1 MMVKTFIKYSLL
13 IACLIGSSNTVA
25 QVLIVHP
32 QNQTTQLSRNTLRA
46 MFAMRTPQWADG
58 SPVQVFVLEDSNPVH
73 TSFCKHILGM
83 FPYQLRRVWDRQVFS
98 GTGIAPITVKNE
110 QEMRERVAQTEGS
123 IGYILPENVNS
134 SVKTLDEES

>member
-1 MMVKTFIKYSLL
+1 MVKAFIKYSLL
-13 IACLIGSSNTVA
+13 IACLSGSGNIVA

-32 QNQTTQLSRNTLRA
+32 QNPTSQLSRNTLRA
-46 MFAMRTPQWADG
+46 MFAMRTPQWSDG
-58 SPVQVFVLEDSNPVH
+58 TPVQVFVLKDSDPVH

-98 GTGIAPITVKNE
+98 GTGIAPITVRDE

-134 SVKTLDEES
+134 SVKILDKES